1 MKLSKRNQ
9 ARSASTIRRAA
20 AVEPLE
26 SRVLL
31 TVFTVTNINDS
42 GAGSLRDA
50 LTKSNSTVGID
61 TIAFNI
67 SSSSKAIHLASA
79 LPDLWDPGIMD
90 GTTQPGYA
98 GKPLVQIDGT
108 AAGAGVTGMKM
119 WGGSTIK
126 GMSITGFGG
135 GAIDMFNRGFG
146 GNTVSAS
153 WIGVDL
159 NGAAAGN
166 NASGVGVWNTA
177 NNVIGGPSVSDRN
190 VISASKGALGVLI
203 QGSSATNNLIQ
214 NNYIGTDPTGAAAR
228 PNATNGI
235 GVQDAPNT
243 KILNNL
249 VSGNANDG
257 IIILNPNATGSTV
270 QGNIVGL
277 NAAGTA
283 ALPNQWYGIEIQSA
297 NNTIGGSTIAQRNVF
312 SGNGQSGVVLFQ
324 GGATGNQIQ
333 GNYIGTDITGNVDL
347 GNVFQGI
354 AISGANSNS
363 IKGNLISGN
372 NAEGVGVFRGN
383 SNTIQGNTIGL
394 SASGSA
400 LTNSTWAI
408 TLINGSSGN
417 VVGGTAA
424 GQANVIFSG
433 HPSGTIFNGGGNTV
447 STNSIVSS
455 QTTTSIAGSFAFS
468 ASTYSAGENAGTVT
482 ITITRTANTNVAASV
497 NYATA
502 NGTAL
507 AGSDYTTATGTL
519 NFAAGDISKTFTV
532 SLLNDNV
539 IEPDETVSL
548 SLSSPTG
555 GATLGTPGTATLTII
570 NDDVAIPGAF
580 SFSSGTYSVNENQ
593 GSISITVN
601 RTANTNVAAS
611 VNYATSNGSAFAGSD
626 YTAASGTLNF
636 AAGETSKTFVISIS
650 NDTLVESDET
660 VALTLSSP
668 TAGATL
674 ATPATATL
682 TIVSDDLPDLTPP
695 KVASAAFI
703 YDAGPQ
709 KLRYTFS
716 EDVSASLSTADIYV
730 IDTTTY
736 QSYSPTDV
744 TYDRATNAAVFTF
757 GAMLP
762 KGNYRS
768 YLFSDGISDAAGNA
782 LDGDAN
788 GTAGG
793 SNVYD
798 FWFLPGDVNRDG
810 NVDFADLTTVA
821 QNYGTSG
828 ESYRQG
834 DLNGDG
840 QVGFGDLVL
849 LSQNYGATMGGLANG
864 AAVAAPV
871 PATASWAIE
880 SKPNSVT
887 MSSSSSVL
895 DDQPKPVRR
904 PAGFSTKHI

>member
-1 MKLSKRNQ
+1 MKSSKRQ
-9 ARSASTIRRAA
+9 HAQSASKIRRAT

-31 TVFTVTNINDS
+31 TVFTVTNTNDS

-50 LTKSNSTVGID
+50 LTQSNNTVGID

-67 SSSSKAIHLASA
+67 TSSSKVIHLASA

-98 GKPLVQIDGT
+98 GKPLVQIDGS

-177 NNVIGGPSVSDRN
+177 NNVIGGPNVSDRN
-190 VISASKGALGVLI
+190 VISSSKGALGVLI
-203 QGSSATNNLIQ
+203 QGSSATNNVIQ
-214 NNYIGTDPTGAAAR
+214 NNYIGTDPTGTAAR

-257 IIILNPNATGSTV
+257 IIILNANATANVV

-297 NNTIGGSTIAQRNVF
+297 NNTIGGSTAAQRNIF

-324 GGATGNQIQ
+324 GGATGNMIQ

-347 GNVFQGI
+347 GNVYQGI
-354 AISGANSNS
+354 AISGANSNT

-372 NAEGVGVFRGN
+372 NAEGVGVFPGN

-394 SASGSA
+394 SAAGAA

-408 TLINGSSGN
+408 TLINGSTGN

-424 GQANVIFSG
+424 GQPNVIYSG

-455 QTTTSIAGSFAFS
+455 QTTSNPGSFAFG
-468 ASTYSAGENAGTVT
+468 ASSYSAAENAGSVT
-482 ITITRTANTNVAASV
+482 ITVTRS
-497 NYATA
+497 
-502 NGTAL
+502 
-507 AGSDYTTATGTL
+507 
-519 NFAAGDISKTFTV
+519 
-532 SLLNDNV
+532 
-539 IEPDETVSL
+539 
-548 SLSSPTG
+548 
-555 GATLGTPGTATLTII
+555 
-570 NDDVAIPGAF
+570 
-580 SFSSGTYSVNENQ
+580 
-593 GSISITVN
+593 
-601 RTANTNVAAS
+601 ANTNVAAS
-611 VNYATSNGSAFAGSD
+611 VNYATSNGSATAGSD
-626 YTAASGTLNF
+626 YTAASGTLSF
-636 AAGETSKTFVISIS
+636 AAGETSKTFSVALLNDNVIEPDETVSLALSAPTGGATLGTPATSTLTITNDDVAIPGAFALSASSYSVNENQGSITITVNRTANTNVAAS
-650 NDTLVESDET
+650 VNFATADGSATAGSDYTTAKGTLSFAAGETSKTFSIPIINDTLVESNET
-660 VALTLSSP
+660 VSLSLSAP

-674 ATPATATL
+674 GNPSTATL
-682 TIVSDDLPDLTPP
+682 TIISDDQPDLTPP
-695 KVASAAFI
+695 TVTSANFAYASN
-703 YDAGPQ
+703 PQ
-709 KLRYTFS
+709 KLVYTFS
-716 EDVSASLSTADIYV
+716 EDVSATLSPADIY
-730 IDTTTY
+730 IINTTTY
-736 QSYSPTDV
+736 QSYSPASFS
-744 TYDRATNAAVFTF
+744 YDKASNTAVFSF
-757 GAMLP
+757 GSMLP
-762 KGNYRS
+762 EGNYRA
-768 YLFSDGISDAAGNA
+768 YLFSDGITDAAGNQ

-788 GTAGG
+788 GSAGG

-798 FWFLPGDVNRDG
+798 FWFLPGDTNGDGTVNFADLTAVAQNYGGSAKTYAQGDFNGDG
-810 NVDFADLTTVA
+810 RVDFADLVM
-821 QNYGTSG
+821 
-828 ESYRQG
+828 
-834 DLNGDG
+834 
-840 QVGFGDLVL
+840 V
-849 LSQNYGATMGGLANG
+849 SQNYGASMTSG
-864 AAVAAPV
+864 AGIAASSPVAALEV
-871 PATASWAIE
+871 PAPVKA
-880 SKPNSVT
+880 SKPVAVT
-887 MSSSSSVL
+887 SSSILQNPPS
-895 DDQPKPVRR
+895 PVVRQTA
-904 PAGFSTKHI
+904 PFSRKRI

>member
-1 MKLSKRNQ
+1 MKLSKRHQ
-9 ARSASTIRRAA
+9 AQSAFKVCRAS
-20 AVEPLE
+20 AVEALE

-31 TVFTVTNINDS
+31 TVFTVTNANDS

-67 SSSSKAIHLASA
+67 SSSSKVIHLASA

-98 GKPLVQIDGT
+98 GKPLVQIDGS

-166 NASGVGVWNTA
+166 NASGVGIWNTA
-177 NNVIGGPSVSDRN
+177 NNVIGGPNVSDRN

-203 QGSSATNNLIQ
+203 QGSSATNNLIE
-214 NNYIGTDPTGAAAR
+214 NNYIGTDPTGTAAR

-243 KILNNL
+243 RILNNL

-257 IIILNPNATGSTV
+257 IIILNANATANVV

-283 ALPNQWYGIEIQSA
+283 ALSNQWYGIEVQSA
-297 NNTIGGSTIAQRNVF
+297 NNTVGGTTAAQRNIF

-347 GNVFQGI
+347 GNVYQGI

-372 NAEGVGVFRGN
+372 NAEGVGVFPGN

-394 SASGSA
+394 SAAGAA

-424 GQANVIFSG
+424 GQANVIYSG

-455 QTTTSIAGSFAFS
+455 QITAPVAGSFAFS
-468 ASTYSAGENAGTVT
+468 ASTYSGAENAGSVT
-482 ITITRTANTNVAASV
+482 ITVT
-497 NYATA
+497 
-502 NGTAL
+502 
-507 AGSDYTTATGTL
+507 
-519 NFAAGDISKTFTV
+519 
-532 SLLNDNV
+532 
-539 IEPDETVSL
+539 
-548 SLSSPTG
+548 
-555 GATLGTPGTATLTII
+555 
-570 NDDVAIPGAF
+570 
-580 SFSSGTYSVNENQ
+580 
-593 GSISITVN
+593 

-611 VNYATSNGSAFAGSD
+611 VNYATSNGSAIAGSD
-626 YTAASGTLNF
+626 YTAASGTFNF
-636 AAGETSKTFVISIS
+636 AAGETSKSFVVSIS
-650 NDTLVESDET
+650 NDTVVESDET
-660 VALTLSSP
+660 VAMALSSP

-674 ATPATATL
+674 GTPSTATL
-682 TIVSDDLPDLTPP
+682 TIVSDDLPDRTPP
-695 KVASAAFI
+695 TVTSAAFI
-703 YDAGPQ
+703 FDAGPQ
-709 KLRYTFS
+709 KLRYTFN

-736 QSYSPTDV
+736 QSITPASV

-757 GAMLP
+757 GAMIP
-762 KGNYRS
+762 KGNYRA

-788 GTAGG
+788 GSAGG
-793 SNVYD
+793 SNTYD

-810 NVDFADLTTVA
+810 TVSFADLTMVA
-821 QNYGTSG
+821 QNYGG
-828 ESYRQG
+828 AGKSYRQG
-834 DLNGDG
+834 DLDGDG
-840 QVGFGDLVL
+840 QVGFSDLVL
-849 LSQNYGATMGGLANG
+849 LSQNYGETMGGTANG
-864 AAVAAPV
+864 AAVAAPL
-871 PATASWAIE
+871 PAAAPSPSVAKPTGVIALSSLSALDNH
-880 SKPNSVT
+880 SKSVR
-887 MSSSSSVL
+887 
-895 DDQPKPVRR
+895 KPA
-904 PAGFSTKHI
+904 AGFSTKRI